1 MYQRAKYLLSQDSV
15 ARACAGLGDTEHEGI
30 RPHSCSLTETILLF
44 LLFMLVG
51 AHMGACV
58 CSCV

>member
-15 ARACAGLGDTEHEGI
+15 ARAYAGPGDTEHEGV
-30 RPHSCSLTETILLF
+30 RPHSCSLTETFLPF

-51 AHMGACV
+51 AHMGACM
-58 CSCV
+58 CACV

>member
-1 MYQRAKYLLSQDSV
+1 MNQRAKCLLSQDSV

-58 CSCV
+58 CACV